1 MLRVIHEHEDPA
13 LMERIWRFRHTRF
26 VEQLGWSEL
35 RRSDGRERDQFDNE
49 KAIHIVLLH
58 DDTIAGY
65 SRLLPTTGPH
75 LATEIYRDA
84 WLEPPR
90 GTGVFEWTRCATALN
105 APSINGIRAS
115 DVLMTGVL
123 ECLLHLNIEE
133 ILFLAYPQLVRMMR
147 KRGYPVRVLA
157 SFSVENNKTAQ
168 LAAAKLSSGLLQRHR
183 QRYGIHQPL
192 LLPDSLLDRGIQE
205 RFPAPA

>member
-1 MLRVIHEHEDPA
+1 MLRMIHEHEDPA

-35 RRSDGRERDQFDNE
+35 RRPDGRERDRFDNE
-49 KAIHIVLLH
+49 TAIHIVLLH
-58 DDTIAGY
+58 DDTVVGY

-75 LATEIYRDA
+75 LATDIYRDA
-84 WLEPPR
+84 SLEPPR
-90 GTGVFEWTRCATALN
+90 GPEVFEWTRCATALN
-105 APSINGIRAS
+105 APSVNGIPAS

-123 ECLLHLNIEE
+123 ECLLQLNVKE
-133 ILFLAYPQLVRMMR
+133 ILFLTYPQLVRMMK

-157 SFSVENNKTAQ
+157 SFSVENNKAVQ
-168 LAAAKLSSGLLQRHR
+168 LAAAKLSFDLLQRHR

-192 LLPDSLLDRGIQE
+192 LPSDNLLDAGVQE
-205 RFPAPA
+205 RFPTPA